1 MLMRRLPIDM
11 LVTKDVIAVYT
22 GPDLKAPE
30 PNPKAMT
37 VRKLYVEATVNL
49 GIPSFIFFPR
59 NVLMYFSI
67 LSMSRMRSFIEQ
79 VGPTGVLVS
88 GQYPPAVQLVDV
100 GCPDLQE
107 SGSRGIYSKSATSQ
121 DRR

>member
-1 MLMRRLPIDM
+1 MRSLPIDM
-11 LVTKDVIAVYT
+11 LVTKDVIAVYSE
-22 GPDLKAPE
+22 PDLKAPE
-30 PNPKAMT
+30 PKPKAMT

-49 GIPSFIFFPR
+49 GIPTFMLFPR
-59 NVLMYFSI
+59 DVLIYFSM
-67 LSMSRMRSFIEQ
+67 LSKSRMRSFIEQ
-79 VGPTGVLVS
+79 VGPTGVLLS

-100 GCPDLQE
+100 GYPDLHE